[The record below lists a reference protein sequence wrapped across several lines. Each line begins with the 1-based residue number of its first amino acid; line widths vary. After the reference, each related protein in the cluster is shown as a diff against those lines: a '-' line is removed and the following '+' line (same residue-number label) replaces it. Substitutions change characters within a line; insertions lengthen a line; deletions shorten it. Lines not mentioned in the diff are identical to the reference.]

1 VGGTLL
7 SLAAVSWIACR
18 RFGQLT
24 WRQGVVAFLGSAVV
38 SLAVIIILE
47 IILAGLLALFS
58 PQPVER
64 LVEGLAWLEDVVTGA
79 TLANATEFDLAV
91 IVLQLA
97 LIVPL
102 LGTLAKSLVPL
113 PLLGRLSRREAFLI
127 GSLAGAGYAAV
138 ESSLL
143 ISLGL
148 RTWTVLLVLVAMGA
162 TVHPLGGGLVAVAWQ
177 QTLRRQA
184 GAGLGW
190 LAHFGVA
197 LSLNSL
203 WNFGLLVTLVVTG
216 TGPVALNAGLVESG
230 YWAPVL
236 LSLMFLVG
244 LGLVS
249 SWAGRST
256 ARYLAGDVEDVTGE
270 HEAFRFTG
278 SDSSLAVWA
287 LAGLAVIVPTG
298 IVVLGLLN

>member
-1 VGGTLL
+1 
-7 SLAAVSWIACR
+7 
-18 RFGQLT
+18 
-24 WRQGVVAFLGSAVV
+24 VVAFLGSAVV
-38 SLAVIIILE
+38 SLGVIITLE

-64 LVEGLAWLEDVVTGA
+64 WVEGLAWLEDVVTG
-79 TLANATEFDLAV
+79 TTVANATEFDLAV

-97 LIVPL
+97 LFVPL

-148 RTWTVLLVLVAMGA
+148 RTWTVLLVLVVMGA
-162 TVHPLGGGLVAVAWQ
+162 TVHPLGGGLVAVGWQ
-177 QTLRRQA
+177 QILRRRA

-190 LAHFGVA
+190 LARFGVA

-203 WNFGLLVTLVVTG
+203 WNLGLLVILVVTE
-216 TGPVALNAGLVESG
+216 TGPVAVHAGLMESG
-230 YWAPVL
+230 YWVPVL

-249 SWAGRST
+249 SLAGRST
-256 ARYLAGDVEDVTGE
+256 ALYLAGEVEDMIRE
-270 HEAFRFTG
+270 REAFRFTVP
-278 SDSSLAVWA
+278 DSSLAVWA

-298 IVVLGLLN
+298 IVVLRLLN

>member
-1 VGGTLL
+1 L
-7 SLAAVSWIACR
+7 SLAAVSWISCR

-38 SLAVIIILE
+38 SLGVIITLE

-64 LVEGLAWLEDVVTGA
+64 WVEGLAWLEDVVTG
-79 TLANATEFDLAV
+79 TTVANATEFDLAV

-97 LIVPL
+97 LFVPL

-162 TVHPLGGGLVAVAWQ
+162 TVHPLGGGLVAVGWQ
-177 QTLRRQA
+177 QILRRRA

-190 LAHFGVA
+190 LARFGVA

-203 WNFGLLVTLVVTG
+203 WNLGLLVILVVTE
-216 TGPVALNAGLVESG
+216 TGPVAVHAGLMGSG
-230 YWAPVL
+230 YWVPVL

-249 SWAGRST
+249 SLAGRST
-256 ARYLAGDVEDVTGE
+256 ALYLAGEVEDMIRE
-270 HEAFRFTG
+270 REAFRFTVP
-278 SDSSLAVWA
+278 DSSLAVWA

-298 IVVLGLLN
+298 IVVLRLLN